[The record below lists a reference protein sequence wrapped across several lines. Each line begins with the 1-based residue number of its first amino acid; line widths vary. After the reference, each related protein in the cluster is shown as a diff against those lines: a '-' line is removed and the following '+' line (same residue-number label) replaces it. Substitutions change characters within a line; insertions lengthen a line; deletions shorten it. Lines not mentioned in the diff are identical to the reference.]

1 MTAILHISSSS
12 DLQSSVTREVG
23 AAALTSLKKTFP
35 GAIVIER
42 DLVKNPVPHVGP
54 DFVAS
59 RYTSPDAA
67 SLALSRELIGEI
79 MTSDVLLIEAP
90 MYNFNIPSV
99 LKAWIDH
106 IVRSGLTFKYGATG
120 PEGLVKG
127 KKAVLVIGRGAV
139 YRDAPM
145 KALDYQETYLRTI
158 LAFIGI
164 TDVETIAIEGV
175 GLGAEVRSKAVA
187 AGKARAASIGAKAA

>member
-1 MTAILHISSSS
+1 MGQRPWT
-12 DLQSSVTREVG
+12 G
-23 AAALTSLKKTFP
+23 KKKYP
-35 GAIVIER
+35 GASVRER
-42 DLVKNPVPHVGP
+42 DLVKTPVPHIDP

-59 RYTSPDAA
+59 RYTNPDAA

-79 MTSDVLLIEAP
+79 MASDILLIEAP

-106 IVRSGLTFKYGATG
+106 VVRGGLTFKYGATG

-127 KKAVLVIGRGAV
+127 KKAILVLGRGAI
-139 YRDAPM
+139 YSDAPM

-158 LAFIGI
+158 LGFIGI
-164 TDVETIAIEGV
+164 TDVEVIAIEGV
-175 GLGAEVRSKAVA
+175 SLGPDVRSKALDA
-187 AGKARAASIGAKAA
+187 AKSRAADIGAKAA